1 MTAEREGLAEIA
13 GVLAE
18 HQIVRDDFS
27 PHCSCGLFRDKR
39 DHDQANYRAHLAD
52 ALADLLAARD
62 RRVRAE
68 AVREAAKTLHEKA
81 ALEFDL
87 KGPFDPRGAG
97 IWDAGAYL
105 GDRAD
110 RMEAD
115 A

>member
-18 HQIVRDDFS
+18 HELHASMNLCLCREWRATPDAGS
-27 PHCSCGLFRDKR
+27 LA
-39 DHDQANYRAHLAD
+39 DQHRAHLAH

-62 RRVRAE
+62 LRVRGE
-68 AVREAAKTLHEKA
+68 ALREAAKTLHEKA